1 MENPEGVGWV
11 LAVLRGALMKTL
23 NLMRQ
28 CEALEKNTAIKTCR
42 TECGISWFS
51 LNTAPREANL
61 HGRQVGC
68 RIEVD
73 LSEFP
78 RDSVA

>member
-1 MENPEGVGWV
+1 
-11 LAVLRGALMKTL
+11 MKRV

-28 CEALEKNTAIKTCR
+28 REALEENTAIKTCR
-42 TECGISWFS
+42 TACGISWFS

-68 RIEVD
+68 RIKVG